1 MVNVPVYGP
10 VDGVPFPWVGI
21 EWKEGEDKKAFVAM
35 VEDGAREIVGKI
47 SDKEYLA

>member
-1 MVNVPVYGP
+1 MVNVLVYGL
-10 VDGVPFPWVGI
+10 VEGVPFLLVGI
-21 EWKEGEDKKAFVAM
+21 ELKDGEDWKSFVAM